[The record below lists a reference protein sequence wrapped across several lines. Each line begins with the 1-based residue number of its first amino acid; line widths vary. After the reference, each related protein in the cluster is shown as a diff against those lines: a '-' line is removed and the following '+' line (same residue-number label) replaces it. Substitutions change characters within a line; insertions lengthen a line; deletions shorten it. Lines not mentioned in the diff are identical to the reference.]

1 MSIDSM
7 CSTHSVSVERPQTTQ
22 DSSGGTKRESWAP
35 VSGLYNIPA
44 NIQAYSGKER
54 LQFAQRQ
61 LLMTDKIFL
70 SGDYSTLIQRSDR
83 LRDSTGRIFR
93 IITITDV
100 GGQRRLTKIEGQ
112 EFLG

>member
-1 MSIDSM
+1 MSLDTL
-7 CSTHSVSVERPQTTQ
+7 CSTHLITVERPTTTV
-22 DSSGGTKRESWAP
+22 DSSAGTKRDNWLP
-35 VSGLYNIPA
+35 VPRLTNLPA

-70 SGDYSTLIQRSDR
+70 AGKYDTLIQRSDR
-83 LRDSTGRIFR
+83 IKDSSGRIFR
-93 IITITDV
+93 LITLTDV
-100 GGQRRLTKIEGQ
+100 GGQGRLTKIEAQ